1 MTGKRRAAGLLA
13 TAALACAAPAW
24 AGTTM
29 LEARPSALDPG
40 VKAFDDANVVL
51 IPSQSTAATP
61 LVLFLTGTGGKP
73 RGGLD
78 LLRVVAGEGYRA
90 VSLAYDDAPAVS
102 QVCPQDPDPGC
113 SEAFR
118 RMRVDGVGP
127 AATVSNPPAEA
138 VVARLT
144 ALLQGLA
151 ASRPLEEGWAGY
163 LKDGAPDW
171 SRIVVSGLSQ
181 GAGMAAYLAKHHA
194 VARVVLFS
202 SPWDWTGGRTRTPAP
217 WLSQPSATP
226 PERWWAEYHRRELTA
241 AELQHAYAALH
252 IPADHI
258 RVFDRDVPPQFAR
271 AASGPNPFHGLT
283 IRDPGYADE
292 WRAMYGRP

>member
-1 MTGKRRAAGLLA
+1 MTRRLAARLS
-13 TAALACAAPAW
+13 AAVSLACAAPAW
-24 AGTTM
+24 AGTTV
-29 LEARPSALDPG
+29 LEARPSALDAG
-40 VKAFDDANVVL
+40 VKAFDEPNLVL
-51 IPSQSTAATP
+51 VPSQSTAATP

-78 LLRVVAGEGYRA
+78 LLQVVAGQGYRA
-90 VSLAYDDAPAVS
+90 VSLAYDDMPAVS

-127 AATVSNPPAEA
+127 SAAVSNPPAEA
-138 VVARLT
+138 VTARLT
-144 ALLQGLA
+144 ALLHGLA
-151 ASRPLEEGWAGY
+151 DTRPAAEGWHGY
-163 LKDGAPDW
+163 LKDDAPDW

-181 GAGMAAYLAKHHA
+181 GAGMAAYIAKHHA

-202 SPWDWTGGRTRTPAP
+202 SPWDWTGGRARTPAP

-226 PERWWAEYHRRELTA
+226 PERWWAEYHRREATA
-241 AELQHAYAALH
+241 AELQHAYAALR
-252 IPADHI
+252 IPADHV

-271 AASGPNPFHGLT
+271 AADGPNPFHALT
-283 IRDPGYADE
+283 IRDPRYADD
-292 WRAMYGRP
+292 WRALFGTP